1 MKTIIV
7 STLWGYCSNE
17 SSYRRWLEQ
26 YLAHTVFNKYQL
38 LWEPLSFLRPPG
50 EGPRQYDAVVPAAAG
65 GLRTVR
71 AGLWGTDQQQR
82 QSGKKECK
90 LGILWADSA
99 PNGLASQRNVATAS
113 HSLILMASTHHL
125 HATVLFL
132 AGQKDKDGPPE
143 GCHHP
148 SEPDLHHCRS
158 VGGVKNMAPRS
169 ILLFFKT
176 PNLLICNV
184 PINSMLEQMLYAF
197 YFTLL
202 CFLFNVYKI
211 IIMYSST

>member
-1 MKTIIV
+1 MTLANDLTFMCFLIFSLIYKMKTIIV

-90 LGILWADSA
+90 VGILWADSA

-113 HSLILMASTHHL
+113 HSLILMASTH
-125 HATVLFL
+125 LFSTPS
-132 AGQKDKDGPPE
+132 A
-143 GCHHP
+143 CHC
-148 SEPDLHHCRS
+148 S
-158 VGGVKNMAPRS
+158 
-169 ILLFFKT
+169 LLGRPKR
-176 PNLLICNV
+176 
-184 PINSMLEQMLYAF
+184 
-197 YFTLL
+197 
-202 CFLFNVYKI
+202 
-211 IIMYSST
+211 